1 MKIKNIAGT
10 IKTSIVQIISF
21 SLYVSECDE
30 ITFMKNK
37 KLSRRKFINIG
48 IGVGLSQAFGN
59 SILASTAATTV
70 HGACYHDCPD
80 TCSWTVTAVGQTI
93 TQFEASKTNPFTAG
107 KLCSKMEN
115 FPNDVTFHPD
125 RILKP
130 LKRIGQKGKGE
141 FKPVSWDQA
150 INEISTKLKSIINEK
165 GGEAVLPYSFA
176 GTEGLIQKDSIS
188 SRFFARIGATRLER
202 NICGDAAAAGVM
214 VTNGDTTGVLP
225 EDIVHSRY
233 IILWGTNPVVSN
245 QHLWPLILKAR
256 QNGAKVVVIDS
267 FQSQSAMVADQHIQP
282 MPGTDVVLA
291 LGMINVILSEKL
303 QDQDYINQYTS
314 GFQELKE
321 YVKNYDPE
329 SAAKITGLDQATI
342 ITLARE
348 YAKASPTLIRV
359 LIGLEKHASGGNAY
373 RAIAMLPAITGA
385 WKYLGGGLMHFTY
398 ELFGKALNW
407 ERLTLAGKIAKTETR
422 SVNMIQIG
430 RALNHSTNPPIHALF
445 VYNSNPAVIAPDQN
459 QVIKGLKREDLLTV
473 VLEHFVTDT
482 ALYADYVLPATSQLE
497 HWDLMES
504 WGQNYINLNQ
514 PVISPRGESK
524 SNTEIFRTLAR
535 AMDFKEPYFSES
547 DIDIIKHTLN
557 SKHPYMKGITFES
570 LMENGWAR
578 LQLPTPWI
586 PHVHGNF
593 ATESGKCEFFTKDA
607 AKKNLSPLPEY
618 KPVVYSSAELKKYPL
633 QLMSIKSTSNFLNTS
648 HANVKHLIAKEG
660 TYYLDLHKDDAE
672 LRGVVDGDQV
682 RIFNDHGQV
691 LATARIKNK
700 VRQGIVCMPQGFWP
714 SLLKGGSSVNALT
727 NDRLTD
733 IGDGSALQETRVE
746 VSKV

>member
-1 MKIKNIAGT
+1 M
-10 IKTSIVQIISF
+10 SF
-21 SLYVSECDE
+21 VTECDE
-30 ITFMKNK
+30 IIPMKD

-59 SILASTAATTV
+59 SILAIDTAAKTV

-80 TCSWTVTAVGQTI
+80 TCSWIVTAVGDKVTK
-93 TQFEASKTNPFTAG
+93 FEASKTNPFTAG

-130 LKRIGQKGKGE
+130 LKRIGPKGKGE
-141 FKPVSWDQA
+141 FKEVTWNQA

-176 GTEGLIQKDSIS
+176 GTEGLIQKNSIS
-188 SRFFARIGATRLER
+188 SRFFARIGATKLLR

-245 QHLWPLILKAR
+245 QHLWPFILKAR

-267 FQSQSAMVADQHIQP
+267 FQSQTAMVADQHIQP

-291 LGMINVILSEKL
+291 LAMINVILSEKL
-303 QDQDYINQYTS
+303 QDQEYIDQYST
-314 GFQELKE
+314 GIEQLKQH
-321 YVKNYDPE
+321 VKKYDPE
-329 SAAKITGLDQATI
+329 TAARITGVDKTI
-342 ITLARE
+342 IIHLAQE
-348 YAKASPTLIRV
+348 YAKAGPSVIRV
-359 LIGLEKHASGGNAY
+359 LIGLEKHSSGANSY

-385 WKYLGGGLMHFTY
+385 WKHHGGGLMHFTF

-407 ERLTLAGKIAKTETR
+407 ERLNVAQKIEKPETR

-430 RALNHSTNPPIHALF
+430 RALNHAANPPIQALF

-482 ALYADYVLPATSQLE
+482 ARYADYVLPATTQLE

-514 PVISPRGESK
+514 PAIAPRGESK
-524 SNTEIFRTLAR
+524 SNTEIFRMLAK
-535 AMDFKEPYFSES
+535 AMGFSDPYLYES
-547 DIDIIKHTLN
+547 DLDIIKTTLQ

-570 LMENGWAR
+570 LKENGWGR
-578 LQLPTPWI
+578 LALPTPWI

-593 ATESGKCEFFTKDA
+593 ATASGKCEFFTKDA
-607 AKKNLSPLPEY
+607 AKMKISPMPEY
-618 KPVVYSSAELKKYPL
+618 KPVVYSSEQLQKYPL

-648 HANVKHLIAKEG
+648 HANVKHLLTKEG
-660 TYYLDLHKDDAE
+660 TYYLDLHKHDAE
-672 LRGVVDGDQV
+672 SRGVAEGDQV
-682 RIFNDHGQV
+682 KVFNDHGQV

-733 IGDGSALQETRVE
+733 IGEGSALQETRVE